1 MRTVP
6 IADLLTAH
14 PFFGGMST
22 PAIQVLARCASE
34 VEFAAG
40 SRIFKEGD
48 PADACFL
55 LTAGNVALEIVVPGR
70 GPHVVETLH
79 SGEILGWSWLFPPY
93 RWTFDAQALTATS
106 AIRFDAEA
114 LRAAK
119 AADKELGY
127 ELMTRFA
134 QVLVDRLQATRL
146 QLLDIYG
153 TAR

>member
-1 MRTVP
+1 VRTVP
-6 IADLLTAH
+6 IADLLAEH
-14 PFFGGMST
+14 PFFGGMSAH
-22 PAIQVLARCASE
+22 AIQVLASCASE

-40 SRIFKEGD
+40 SAIFREGE

-55 LTAGNVALEIVVPGR
+55 LMSGNVALEIVVPGR

-79 SGEILGWSWLFPPY
+79 AGEVLGWSWLFPPY

-106 AIRFDAEA
+106 AIRFGADA
-114 LRAAK
+114 LREAK

-134 QVLVDRLQATRL
+134 QVLVDRLQSTRL